1 MARMLVGAVET
12 HPLLIEG
19 LQSVLDR
26 SERYELLPCARSLE
40 SLSTLMARHSPPIII
55 LDKVFGLPSILD
67 WLGRHNMSQTAPVVW
82 GSPIQD
88 GEALRFLKSGAK
100 GVLSKTA
107 EPDTLLT
114 CLDAVA
120 NGNTWMEDVL
130 FRSMTQP
137 ASPAGRDQ
145 LTPREREVLNL
156 VEQGL
161 RNKDIARE
169 LGIQP
174 GTVKIHMKH
183 IFEKTGVHGRFSLA
197 LSGLRGRAVHVH
209 RNGF

>member
-1 MARMLVGAVET
+1 MERMLVGAVET
-12 HPLLIEG
+12 HPLVIEG
-19 LQSVLDR
+19 LQSVLTR
-26 SERYELLPCARSLE
+26 SGRYELLPCARSLE
-40 SLSTLMARHSPPIII
+40 SLSSLMARHSPAIVII
-55 LDKVFGLPSILD
+55 DKIFGLPSILD
-67 WLGRHNMSQTAPVVW
+67 WLGRQNMTHVSPVVW
-82 GSPIQD
+82 GTPIHD
-88 GEALRFLKSGAK
+88 GEALRFLKSGAR

-107 EPDTLLT
+107 EPETLLA

-120 NGNTWMEDVL
+120 SGSTWMEDVL
-130 FRSMTQP
+130 FEQTGRP
-137 ASPAGRDQ
+137 AEPDRDH

-197 LSGLRGRAVHVH
+197 LSGLRGRAVHAH